1 MRTRK
6 RMAQQFTVRQALR
19 TATGG
24 SHERVDAAFSG
35 FDLTDRLSY
44 ARFLSAQAAAHVPV
58 ETALEESGVENVLP
72 DWPGRRRADL
82 LRTDLAALG
91 RSLPRADA
99 LPAFD
104 TAAEI
109 LGAVYVLEGSRLGG
123 ALLRRSVPADLPC
136 SFLGASDSAAW
147 RRLLE
152 VLDLQVRD
160 AGDID
165 RATNGALRVFS
176 LFEQSG
182 KQFLKA
188 E

>member
-1 MRTRK
+1 
-6 RMAQQFTVRQALR
+6 MARQFNVRQALR

-35 FDLTDRLSY
+35 FDLADRRSY
-44 ARFLSAQAAAHVPV
+44 GRFLTAQAAAHIAV
-58 ETALEESGVENVLP
+58 EAALERDGVATVLL
-72 DWPGRRRADL
+72 DWPARRRADL
-82 LRTDLAALG
+82 LREDLAALG
-91 RSLPRADA
+91 LPVPPAVA
-99 LPAFD
+99 QPAFEG
-104 TAAEI
+104 AAAM

-123 ALLRRSVPADLPC
+123 ALLRRSVPDDLPRA
-136 SFLGASDSAAW
+136 FLGAGDPAAW

-152 VLDLQVRD
+152 ILDERIREDEDV
-160 AGDID
+160 A
-165 RATNGALRVFS
+165 RATNAALRVFS

>member
-1 MRTRK
+1 
-6 RMAQQFTVRQALR
+6 MAQQFTVRQALR
-19 TATGG
+19 TATGD

-35 FDLTDRLSY
+35 FDLSDHTSY
-44 ARFLSAQAAAHVPV
+44 GRFLSAQAAAHIPV
-58 ETALEESGVENVLP
+58 EAALEQSGIASVLP
-72 DWPGRRRADL
+72 DWPSRQRADL
-82 LRTDLAALG
+82 LRADLAALG
-91 RSLPRADA
+91 LSPPAAGA

-104 TAAEI
+104 TAAEM

-136 SFLGASDSAAW
+136 SFLGAGDSAAW

-160 AGDID
+160 VGDID